1 MTSRG
6 DCHVRGRAGGED
18 RSGNSGGHGP
28 WGPWP
33 GWENPEELG
42 RRGERPGR
50 LESRGSESSRGREG
64 ERDRAPT
71 PGTRVGRAGT
81 PSAELVAGGA
91 TTRRGVHGQA
101 RVPRGRCARRSG
113 DPERRLRLS
122 DAEVEVGR
130 PVLTAESGFYE
141 EAALVSPG
149 PRLAL
154 RFRLRCLGSP
164 GHGRLTAPPSFSI
177 SPTRVPRGDSGA
189 APGPPWRRSSV
200 HVAPRWP
207 SWCSTDRACG
217 RRRRRSRARK
227 TEQDHMHPGPAL
239 RSAALSLG
247 PRRVGSFLSPGEG
260 GGRV

>member
-1 MTSRG
+1 MGAGAGEDPRGRSCRGTAGAKTGVTPDAPRTSARQGGKSAGGRGPAARSPGCERSGFFLDEPENDRGVPLRGGVTSRS
-6 DCHVRGRAGGED
+6 DCHVRGRVGGED

-28 WGPWP
+28 RGPWP
-33 GWENPEELG
+33 GWEDPEELG

-71 PGTRVGRAGT
+71 PGTRAGGAGT
-81 PSAELVAGGA
+81 PSAEPVAGGA
-91 TTRRGVHGQA
+91 ATRRGAHGQA

-113 DPERRLRLS
+113 DPEWRLRLS

-164 GHGRLTAPPSFSI
+164 GRGRLTAPPLFSV
-177 SPTRVPRGDSGA
+177 SP
-189 APGPPWRRSSV
+189 
-200 HVAPRWP
+200 
-207 SWCSTDRACG
+207 
-217 RRRRRSRARK
+217 
-227 TEQDHMHPGPAL
+227 
-239 RSAALSLG
+239 
-247 PRRVGSFLSPGEG
+247 
-260 GGRV
+260 